1 MTAPLAGWPHWGW
14 ALVVALAS
22 FGVTALLMPPLIGWL
37 RRRAVWD
44 MPNARS
50 SHSEA
55 TPRGGGIAV
64 TAAILACGAVWLTL
78 VPDMPASLALPGAA
92 VLALVS
98 WIDDRRRDGLP
109 AGLRL
114 AAQAVAVGMV
124 LVLLP
129 PESRIAGG
137 LPLWLE
143 RAACFLIW
151 LWFTNLF
158 NFMDGIN
165 GITGTEMIAIG
176 IGLALVQA
184 AAGLTGGS
192 AGLALVVAGAGAG
205 FLPWNWGRARVF
217 LGDVGSVPVG
227 FLLGW
232 LLLDAALQ
240 GLWAVALIL
249 PLYYWVDATATLL
262 RRLLRGERIWQA
274 HNSHF
279 YQQGSRKLGTHVAV
293 TRRIAGLNLILIVL
307 AVVAV
312 AGWPLSAAAVAA
324 ALLLTLMLCRHFAMP
339 PKAVE

>member
-1 MTAPLAGWPHWGW
+1 MIGALAGGAFWGW
-14 ALVVALAS
+14 AAALALAA
-22 FGVTALLMPPLIGWL
+22 FGITALLMPPLIRWL

-44 MPNARS
+44 LPNTRS

-64 TAAILACGAVWLTL
+64 MAAILACGAVWLAL
-78 VPDMPASLALPGAA
+78 VFDPSASLALLGAA

-98 WIDDRRRDGLP
+98 WLDDRRQGGLP

-114 AAQAVAVGMV
+114 TAQAVAVGMV
-124 LVLLP
+124 LALLP
-129 PESRIAGG
+129 AEARIAGW
-137 LPLWLE
+137 LPLWVE
-143 RAACFLIW
+143 RAGCFLAW

-165 GITGTEMIAIG
+165 GITGTEMVSVG
-176 IGLALVQA
+176 IGLALMQA
-184 AAGLTGGS
+184 AAGLTGS
-192 AGLALVVAGAGAG
+192 NAGLALVVAGAGAG
-205 FLPWNWGRARVF
+205 FLPWNWNRARVF
-217 LGDVGSVPVG
+217 LGDVGSVPAG

-240 GLWAVALIL
+240 GLWAAALVL
-249 PLYYWVDATATLL
+249 PLYYWVDATVTLL

-279 YQQGSRKLGTHVAV
+279 YQQGSRKFGAHVAV
-293 TRRIAGLNLILIVL
+293 TRRIAGLNLALVAL
-307 AVVAV
+307 GLLAV
-312 AGWPLSAAAVAA
+312 AGWPLSALAVAGA
-324 ALLLTLMLCRHFAMP
+324 VSLTLALCRHFAMP